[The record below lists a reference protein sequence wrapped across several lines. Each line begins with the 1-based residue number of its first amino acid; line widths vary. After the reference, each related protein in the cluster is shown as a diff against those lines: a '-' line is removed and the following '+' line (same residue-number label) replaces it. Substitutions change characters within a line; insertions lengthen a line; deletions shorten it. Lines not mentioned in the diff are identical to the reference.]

1 MHDKSHAEEDAM
13 SRKDKDMANENKT
26 ATEAAPTEKRR
37 NGRADWIANVMGAE
51 LGDKTPVVAVIDGD
65 RESGK
70 TLLMQKLRMTLESLY
85 GEDVYCIDD
94 VSSRNVGAVA
104 DELAAMQQGLPIESM
119 FGCLSTAPKFAIV
132 VIAGSQPAGLMV
144 DAIRLLRL
152 SSVHAHLS
160 EETIFCERLPGH
172 IERHWRDCEHAAKRP
187 AVRKER
193 ASDEVLS
200 SFMEFADRHHLAE
213 RIDDIPFDYAPTS
226 DGKRFVIALGETLA
240 LVLSMHES
248 GDLGDEW
255 PQADRLVTAL
265 LAMAHND

>member
-1 MHDKSHAEEDAM
+1 MYDKSHAEEDAM
-13 SRKDKDMANENKT
+13 SRKDKDMANESKT
-26 ATEAAPTEKRR
+26 TTEAAPAEKSRI
-37 NGRADWIANVMGAE
+37 GRVNWIANVMGEE

-70 TLLMQKLRMTLESLY
+70 TLLMQKLRMTLESRY

-104 DELAAMQQGLPIESM
+104 DELAAMQQGLPIESK

-160 EETIFCERLPGH
+160 EETIFCKRLPGR
-172 IERHWRDCEHAAKRP
+172 IARHWLGCEHAAKRP
-187 AVRKER
+187 AVRNER
-193 ASDEVLS
+193 TADEVLT
-200 SFMEFADRHHLAE
+200 SFMEFADKHHLGE
-213 RIDDIPFDYAPTS
+213 QIDESLRDYGPTS
-226 DGKRFVIALGETLA
+226 DGERFVIALGEALD

-248 GDLGDEW
+248 GDLALEW
-255 PQADRLVTAL
+255 PQAERLVTAL
-265 LAMAHND
+265 LAMAQDE